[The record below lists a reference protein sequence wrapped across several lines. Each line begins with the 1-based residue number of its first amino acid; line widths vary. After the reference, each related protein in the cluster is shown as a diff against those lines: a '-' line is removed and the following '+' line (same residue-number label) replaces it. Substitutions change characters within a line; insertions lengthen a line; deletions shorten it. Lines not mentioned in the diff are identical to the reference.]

1 MSINIRLPNIT
12 AQNESG
18 KLAQVQ
24 SYMYQLVEQLNW
36 ALNALET
43 SRPGATQPTVKIQQS
58 EALSPKE
65 AEDTFNSI
73 KALIIKSADIV
84 MAYEKTILT
93 DFDGKYFA
101 DSDFGT
107 YLEETNRKIEEN
119 SKGVTE
125 TYKNIQTI
133 TNSEGT
139 GALDTLQDNV
149 RTTNAYIKRGFLE
162 YDKDDGHAIYGI
174 EIGETSDNGTFKQYA
189 QFTAEKL
196 TFFDVNKNPVAYIGA
211 GTEDKEN
218 TNCLYI
224 TGKAVFQ
231 GDIKFGKYYADTS
244 DGLAFTWI
252 GG

>member
-1 MSINIRLPNIT
+1 MSINLRLPNIT
-12 AQNESG
+12 AQNDAG

-36 ALNALET
+36 ALNTIETVGTGNGTAL
-43 SRPGATQPTVKIQQS
+43 PTVRVQQS
-58 EALSPKE
+58 EAISPEE
-65 AEDTFNSI
+65 AQATFNSI

-125 TYKNIQTI
+125 TYSNIQTI
-133 TNSEGT
+133 NTNLGNLEE
-139 GALDTLQDNV
+139 NV
-149 RTTNAYIKRGFLE
+149 RTTNAYIKRGLLG
-162 YDKDDGHAIYGI
+162 YDNNGYAVYGI
-174 EIGETSDNGTFKQYA
+174 EVGETSENGTFSKYA
-189 QFTAEKL
+189 RFTADRL
-196 TFFDVNKNPVAYIGA
+196 SFYDVYGAEVAYIGA
-211 GTEDKEN
+211 G
-218 TNCLYI
+218 CLYI
-224 TGKAVFQ
+224 VGKSVFLGEVQ
-231 GDIKFGKYYADTS
+231 FGGYNADTA